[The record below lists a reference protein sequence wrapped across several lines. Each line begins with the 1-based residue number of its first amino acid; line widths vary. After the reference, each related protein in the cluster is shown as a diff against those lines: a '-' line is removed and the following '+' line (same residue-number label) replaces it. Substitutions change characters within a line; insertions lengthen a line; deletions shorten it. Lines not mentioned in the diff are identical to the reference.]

1 MFEKNY
7 DRIQNVNLNL
17 HFPMYKNLVFW
28 KFLSIRVKVLFCFGK
43 ECHKFRNNSMGRGRE
58 HVDKN
63 FEWDKKC
70 RLELEKATSNK
81 LIADCFEM
89 SKKHISG
96 MIWSNYDKGFK
107 KWS

>member
-17 HFPMYKNLVFW
+17 HFPMYKNLVFS
-28 KFLSIRVKVLFCFGK
+28 KFLSIRVRVLFCFGK
-43 ECHKFRNNSMGRGRE
+43 ECHKFRNNSMGRERE

-70 RLELEKATSNK
+70 RIEVRKGYIKQINRRLLWNVKKPHFEDDLEQL
-81 LIADCFEM
+81 
-89 SKKHISG
+89 
-96 MIWSNYDKGFK
+96 W
-107 KWS
+107 